1 MTAAYLLSST
11 YLQSFQTCLTL
22 IMAVTSN
29 ALYMAADNSRIG
41 LALAASILSIVAF
54 LLLLQLYTHLKKA
67 SKAISLALQLLN
79 IPIARQPYYH

>member
-1 MTAAYLLSST
+1 
-11 YLQSFQTCLTL
+11 
-22 IMAVTSN
+22 MAVTSN

-79 IPIARQPYYH
+79 IPIARKLHHPRFDRALANDFPQDSRITIELGA